1 MWETCTLLCPCN
13 VTQNKIWECIETISN
28 NNLNCYFINVHTLIF
43 NLKYSQMWYLYK
55 YTENCESVVKYF
67 SVAFIRTYIHLQP
80 QQKSSQ
86 GDEERRR
93 KYPESMSSTN
103 RLVAKTKR
111 LIVTHMW
118 GLTLRKEKRT
128 STMWLDRVIE
138 SLERMYWRGGTSW
151 GAGGKKKESEEDGW
165 RTARA
170 TLAAGLDDMSV
181 EVCGCLEEISVN
193 LLTQVFSLGKWEDT

>member
-1 MWETCTLLCPCN
+1 
-13 VTQNKIWECIETISN
+13 
-28 NNLNCYFINVHTLIF
+28 
-43 NLKYSQMWYLYK
+43 MWYLYK
-55 YTENCESVVKYF
+55 YTENIESVVKYF

-128 STMWLDRVIE
+128 STMWLE
-138 SLERMYWRGGTSW
+138 SHRESWTNVLKRWNLLRSWRKEKGEWRGWMEDSEGNAGSW
-151 GAGGKKKESEEDGW
+151 SRW
-165 RTARA
+165 H
-170 TLAAGLDDMSV
+170 
-181 EVCGCLEEISVN
+181 VCGGVWMFRRD
-193 LLTQVFSLGKWEDT
+193 FSEPFNTSI

>member
-1 MWETCTLLCPCN
+1 
-13 VTQNKIWECIETISN
+13 
-28 NNLNCYFINVHTLIF
+28 
-43 NLKYSQMWYLYK
+43 MWYLYK

-93 KYPESMSSTN
+93 KYQSLCVQPTGWWQKQKAN
-103 RLVAKTKR
+103 
-111 LIVTHMW
+111 MW
-118 GLTLRKEKRT
+118 GLPLRKEKRT

-138 SLERMYWRGGTSW
+138 SLEWMYWRGGTSW

-181 EVCGCLEEISVN
+181 GVCGCPEEISVN
-193 LLTQVFSLGKWEDT
+193 FLTQVFTLGKWEDT

>member
-1 MWETCTLLCPCN
+1 
-13 VTQNKIWECIETISN
+13 
-28 NNLNCYFINVHTLIF
+28 
-43 NLKYSQMWYLYK
+43 MWYLYK
-55 YTENCESVVKYF
+55 YTENIESVVKYF

-151 GAGGKKKESEEDGW
+151 GTWRKEKGEWRGWMEDSEGNAGSW
-165 RTARA
+165 SRWH
-170 TLAAGLDDMSV
+170 
-181 EVCGCLEEISVN
+181 VCGGVWMFRRD
-193 LLTQVFSLGKWEDT
+193 FSEPFNTSI